1 MIYVL
6 KGLRLRVIVA
16 IISAILFYGA
26 LTFIMSIPT
35 QTLAAKGLEERA
47 LAPRIMVNKTV
58 TAKMSMPKP
67 SAEVGAEAYE
77 GLVEKK
83 PMSEYEVFIQNL
95 LISAAIALTIMA
107 IFKMRMR

>member
-6 KGLRLRVIVA
+6 KGLKLRVIAA
-16 IISAILFYGA
+16 IISAILFYGV
-26 LTFIMSIPT
+26 LTFMVSAPA
-35 QTLAAKGLEERA
+35 QTLAAEGLRKMP
-47 LAPRIMVNKTV
+47 APRTMVTKTV
-58 TAKMSMPKP
+58 TAKATIPEPYVEAPK
-67 SAEVGAEAYE
+67 AYE

-83 PMSEYEVFIQNL
+83 PVSEYRVFIQNL

>member
-1 MIYVL
+1 MIHVL
-6 KGLRLRVIVA
+6 KGLKLRVVVA

-35 QTLAAKGLEERA
+35 QTLAAKGLERA
-47 LAPRIMVNKTV
+47 LAPRTRVNMTV
-58 TAKMSMPKP
+58 TAKMPIPKP
-67 SAEVGAEAYE
+67 PAEVGAEAYE
-77 GLVEKK
+77 KLIEKE
-83 PMSEYEVFIQNL
+83 PVSEYRIFIQNL

>member
-1 MIYVL
+1 MIHVL
-6 KGLRLRVIVA
+6 RGLKLRVIVA

-35 QTLAAKGLEERA
+35 QTLAAKGLERA
-47 LAPRIMVNKTV
+47 QAPRIMVNKTV

-67 SAEVGAEAYE
+67 STEVGAEAYE
-77 GLVEKK
+77 GLVEKE

>member
-35 QTLAAKGLEERA
+35 QTLAAKGLERA
-47 LAPRIMVNKTV
+47 QAPRIMVNKTV

>member
-35 QTLAAKGLEERA
+35 QTLAAKGLERA
-47 LAPRIMVNKTV
+47 QAPRIMVNKTV

-83 PMSEYEVFIQNL
+83 PMSEYGVFIQNL

-107 IFKMRMR
+107 IFKMRTR